1 MCAHV
6 RPSEICFCDSESVTI
21 PGMKTSTPRSA
32 VKGIYRRGQIY
43 WFAKMI
49 AGKRNFVS
57 LETEDFVEAVRRAQD
72 LRDNPVLESGDLLV
86 HAVDRY
92 VKFCVESGE
101 WSLATERSKGY
112 VLKKWAE
119 RMGRV
124 TPKQIRTETIRAWHT
139 ERLKSVTEVTA
150 YGNLMTLQGFFHWAK
165 DTERLCA
172 TNPVKPLTDRK
183 ATTRIRCPETAARR
197 DFCSHELRDRLI
209 QECPREDLKFVLYC
223 GFHAGLRFNEI
234 VEARRSWFD
243 LDAGLLHLRKH
254 EGIRFKDREERTVP
268 LTAGF
273 KTFLKEREFLTDPH
287 AYMLHPAI
295 LGRRKNIY
303 RWDFGLPFANYM
315 KEQKCEWVT
324 PHIMRHT
331 FASLLAS
338 AGVSIFK
345 IAQWL
350 GDEVR
355 VVEKHYA
362 KLIPNDS
369 EIDRAF
375 SGRQL
380 PEAPPSLPHKPDAK
394 RPSSRRNQKG

>member
-1 MCAHV
+1 
-6 RPSEICFCDSESVTI
+6 
-21 PGMKTSTPRSA
+21 MKTSAPASA
-32 VKGIYRRGQIY
+32 VKGIYLRGKTY

-49 AGKRNFVS
+49 ASKRNFVS
-57 LETEDFVEAVRRAQD
+57 LETSDLSEAIRRAQD
-72 LRDNPVLESGDLLV
+72 LRDNPVLESGDMV
-86 HAVDRY
+86 AHAVDRY
-92 VKFCVESGE
+92 IGFCVKSGE
-101 WSLATERSKGY
+101 WSLSTERSKGY

-119 RMGRV
+119 YCGRV
-124 TPKQIRTETIRAWHT
+124 TPSQIRTEAIRAWHAA
-139 ERLKSVTEVTA
+139 RLEGKRGRKVVEVTA

-172 TNPVKPLTDRK
+172 SNPVKPLTDRK
-183 ATTRIRCPETAARR
+183 ATTRIRCPDVVARK
-197 DFCSHELRDRLI
+197 DFCPPSLRDRLI
-209 QECPREDLKFVLYC
+209 EECPREDLKFVLFC

-234 VEARRSWFD
+234 VEARRFWFD
-243 LDAGLLHLRKH
+243 LDRGLLHLRKH

-273 KTFLKEREFLTDPH
+273 KKYLSTYTWPDSPQG
-287 AYMLHPAI
+287 YMLHPDIEA
-295 LGRRKNIY
+295 RRKNIY
-303 RWDFGLPFANYM
+303 RWDFGLPFRTYM
-315 KEQKCEWVT
+315 ESQKCEWVT

-345 IAQWL
+345 IAHWM

-362 KLIPNDS
+362 KLVPNDS

-375 SGRQL
+375 EPSA
-380 PEAPPSLPHKPDAK
+380 APRSLPSTPASKP
-394 RPSSRRNQKG
+394 RGSRRNQKA